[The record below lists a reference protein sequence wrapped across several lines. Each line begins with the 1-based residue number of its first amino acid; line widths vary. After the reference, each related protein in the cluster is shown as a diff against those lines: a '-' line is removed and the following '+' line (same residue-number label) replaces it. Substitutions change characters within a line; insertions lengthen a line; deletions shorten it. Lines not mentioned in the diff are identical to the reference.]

1 MVYDPDDPSGFS
13 IVSKKDDTV
22 ARMMAYWD
30 RRARGYNLLTR
41 LQLHDTKHYEH
52 IIEALV
58 PLGRKASVCDMGTA
72 CGFMALV
79 AARMGHSVVGID
91 CLPKMIYYARKN
103 ADELG
108 IKADFRVGNVS
119 NLKFPKGSFDLIIA
133 KSTIWCLDDPVST
146 LRHWMALLKPGG
158 HLLIIDGNYYL
169 DNFEKDYGA
178 KHQLD
183 KIKKSEESGLH
194 GKTNMDSV
202 DFEEIRN
209 IAMDLP
215 ACSMRRPSWDMSVL
229 LGLGMDNIFVNLED
243 QNPYTV
249 SAASGYM
256 ILPGSFVVT
265 ARKPFEKGETTVDE
279 RDADHMQ
286 ELDYEKGVMEESATR
301 FKALADANRVEILQI
316 LLKGSRNVKDLSEI
330 LGCSVSLTSHNLKI
344 LESAGLIH
352 SVRVGK
358 EVFYGINDSKA
369 LFEILYYMKKG
380 FEQKKLGEN

>member
-13 IVSKKDDTV
+13 ITSKKEDTV

-58 PLGRKASVCDMGTA
+58 PLGHKASICDMGTA
-72 CGFMALV
+72 CGLMALV
-79 AARMGHSVVGID
+79 AAKMGHSAVGVD

-103 ADELG
+103 AEDLG
-108 IKADFRVGNVS
+108 IKADFKVGNVS

-133 KSTIWCLDDPVST
+133 KSTIWCLDDPVGT
-146 LRHWMALLKPGG
+146 LRHWISLLKPGG

-169 DNFEKDYGA
+169 DNFEKDYSA
-178 KHQLD
+178 KRQLD
-183 KIKKSEESGLH
+183 KVKKSEETGLH

-215 ACSMRRPSWDMSVL
+215 ACSMRRPSWDVSVL

-249 SAASGYM
+249 SASSGYM

-265 ARKPFEKGETTVDE
+265 ARKPFEKNEQAENGDE
-279 RDADHMQ
+279 GDHLQ
-286 ELDYEKGVMEESATR
+286 DLDYEKDIMEVSAAR

-330 LGCSVSLTSHNLKI
+330 LGCSVSLTSHNLKV
-344 LESAGLIH
+344 LESAELIH

-380 FEQKKLGEN
+380 FEYRAPGKE